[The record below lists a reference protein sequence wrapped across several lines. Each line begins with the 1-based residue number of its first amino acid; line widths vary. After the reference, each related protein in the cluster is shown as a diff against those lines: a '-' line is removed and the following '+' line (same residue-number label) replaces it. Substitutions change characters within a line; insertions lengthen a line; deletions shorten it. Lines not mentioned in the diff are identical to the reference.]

1 MMEDFNYSM
10 PTKIFYGENIVEKKK
25 DIFKEFGKK
34 ALIVTGKNSAK
45 KNGSLDDLT
54 KVLKEENIEYSIFDK
69 IEENPPMELAEEGA
83 KIGKEEKVDFIIGIG
98 GGSPLDSAKGIGVL
112 INNPQAKKEDL
123 YSKTLMESIPVIAIP
138 TTAGT
143 GSEVTQY
150 AIFTNHKEKTKK
162 GFSHKVFPKIAL
174 LDAKYLMATPDNV
187 TINTGIDALSHI
199 IEGYLSANANII
211 SDALAKQGL
220 TLFKAC
226 KDALYKKEFAYEI
239 REKLMLMSTL
249 GGMVIAQ
256 SGTSLPH
263 GMGYALTYFHKIP
276 HGMANGLLL
285 KEYLGFCEDKEKV
298 DTILNLMGMRDLN
311 ELGDY
316 LRTLLPCE
324 ICISNEEIN
333 NYTESMISNKAKLK
347 NHPYEVK
354 REDVYNIYKNSLI

>member
-1 MMEDFNYSM
+1 MKDFNYSM

-25 DIFKEFGKK
+25 DIFKGFGEK

-54 KVLKEENIEYSIFDK
+54 KVLKEENIEYFIFDK

-83 KIGKEEKVDFIIGIG
+83 KIGKEENVDFIIGIG

-123 YSKTLMESIPVIAIP
+123 YSKTPMESIPVIAIP

-162 GFSHKVFPKIAL
+162 GFSHRVFPKIAL
-174 LDAKYLMATPDNV
+174 LDAKYLMETPDNI

-226 KDALYKKEFAYEI
+226 KDALYKKEFSYEI

-263 GMGYALTYFHKIP
+263 GMGYALTYFHNIP
-276 HGMANGLLL
+276 HGRANGLLL

-298 DTILNLMGMRDLN
+298 DIILNLMGMRDLN
-311 ELGDY
+311 EFGDY
-316 LRTLLPCE
+316 LRTLLSCE
-324 ICISNEEIN
+324 ISIGDEEIN
-333 NYTESMISNKAKLK
+333 NYTDSMISNKAKLK

-354 REDVYNIYKNSLI
+354 REDVYKIYKNSFI